1 MTRTEP
7 ATAEAVD
14 SRDET
19 ATSRG
24 LLAYGAGVVALFA
37 AVGFGMGL
45 GMNFALGFLIEQ
57 FVDPGTD
64 PTDVTPVA
72 ITLLIN
78 LTLPFSLGAL
88 VAGASGF
95 ATGRAFPDRRWGAP
109 AVASVA
115 SAVGFYV
122 MTLLALFLMFSV
134 LSQYGGGG
142 GGGPF
147 SPGDMVPTIGRTG
160 IPVGITGAVAAYVAC
175 ELY

>member
-1 MTRTEP
+1 MTRTDAATGEP
-7 ATAEAVD
+7 VGT
-14 SRDET
+14 RDET
-19 ATSRG
+19 GTSRG
-24 LLAYGAGVVALFA
+24 LLAYGAGVVGLFV

-45 GMNFALGFLIEQ
+45 GMNFALSFLIEQ

-88 VAGASGF
+88 VAGAAGF
-95 ATGRAFPDRRWGAP
+95 TTGRAFPDRRWGATS
-109 AVASVA
+109 VAAVA
-115 SAVGFYV
+115 SAVGFYL
-122 MTLLALFLMFSV
+122 MTFLALFLMFSV

-147 SPGDMVPTIGRTG
+147 SPSDMVPTIGQTG
-160 IPVGITGAVAAYVAC
+160 IPVAITGAVAAYVAC